1 MFQAYRDLTKRTRT
15 LSTYRG
21 NSLGEEFT
29 RRRIRQIPLGRME
42 SPENVANVIGFLASS
57 RSSYMT
63 GQFDLSSQQTRR
75 WREMDSNLRFPVRE
89 VVISAFPK
97 WNGSR

>member
-63 GQFDLSSQQTRR
+63 GQFEFAT
-75 WREMDSNLRFPVRE
+75 DSPLEGDGFEPSVPRSRSGDFRV
-89 VVISAFPK
+89 PK
-97 WNGSR
+97 VERV